1 MKRFIALLIL
11 LSFCFESS
19 SVKAE
24 TSITSNDIEYKKA
37 RALQSKN
44 KKKIATV
51 IDILDRYESCKIP
64 FSERA
69 NIKNILN
76 GIINKSNTN
85 DYDKSIAWNY
95 FGYLLF
101 CENNYE
107 AAISAYEKVVNNPKV
122 TYPVRNAA
130 LNTLGLL
137 YSSTSNY
144 KPAISTFEKLINGPN
159 TTYTERN
166 DALKYLGQLHYQVK
180 DFSKSVNYLFEYIR
194 TSNKVEPD
202 DYIVLGASYYHS
214 GQVEY
219 AYQSVR
225 RGKAFSDLEL
235 IPLSESHEKS
245 FKAIVAVYLNQI
257 CDDSIYD
264 ELKNDSTSSNRNC
277 INTLWRNDLEVEKE
291 VLGVL
296 IVEGNFNNY
305 NQTPNELMEAEDLSS
320 DCVLCRILTGALIG
334 AIEAY
339 PEAKAR
345 AEREKK
351 IREAAYAKGNRDG
364 RRACRNGILC

>member
-1 MKRFIALLIL
+1 MKKFIALLFL
-11 LSFCFESS
+11 LSFCFEAS

-37 RALQSKN
+37 RALQRKNN
-44 KKKIATV
+44 KKFATV

-64 FSERA
+64 LSERT

-76 GIINKSNTN
+76 GIINKSNTK

-137 YSSTSNY
+137 
-144 KPAISTFEKLINGPN
+144 
-159 TTYTERN
+159 
-166 DALKYLGQLHYQVK
+166 HYQVN

-202 DYIVLGASYYHS
+202 DYIVLGGSYYHS

-235 IPLSESHEKS
+235 IPLSESHEEL

-264 ELKNDSTSSNRNC
+264 ELKDDSTSSNRNC

-296 IVEGNFNNY
+296 IAEGNFNNY
-305 NQTPNELMEAEDLSS
+305 NQTPNELMQAEDLSN

>member
-130 LNTLGLL
+130 LNT
-137 YSSTSNY
+137 S
-144 KPAISTFEKLINGPN
+144 
-159 TTYTERN
+159 
-166 DALKYLGQLHYQVK
+166 
-180 DFSKSVNYLFEYIR
+180 SKSF
-194 TSNKVEPD
+194 
-202 DYIVLGASYYHS
+202 
-214 GQVEY
+214 
-219 AYQSVR
+219 
-225 RGKAFSDLEL
+225 
-235 IPLSESHEKS
+235 
-245 FKAIVAVYLNQI
+245 
-257 CDDSIYD
+257 
-264 ELKNDSTSSNRNC
+264 
-277 INTLWRNDLEVEKE
+277 
-291 VLGVL
+291 
-296 IVEGNFNNY
+296 
-305 NQTPNELMEAEDLSS
+305 
-320 DCVLCRILTGALIG
+320 
-334 AIEAY
+334 
-339 PEAKAR
+339 
-345 AEREKK
+345 
-351 IREAAYAKGNRDG
+351 
-364 RRACRNGILC
+364 